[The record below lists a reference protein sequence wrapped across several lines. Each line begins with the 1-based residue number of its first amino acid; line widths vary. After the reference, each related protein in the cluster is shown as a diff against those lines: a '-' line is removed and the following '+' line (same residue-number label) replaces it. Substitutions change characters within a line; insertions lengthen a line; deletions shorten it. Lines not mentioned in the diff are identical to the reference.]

1 MLAQFGVELGSWV
14 GDCGF
19 GGSRTTVTLLVSRPI
34 PDTTDC
40 GVQCF
45 PKLISDVGSRGS

>member
-19 GGSRTTVTLLVSRPI
+19 GGSGATVTLLVSRPI

-45 PKLISDVGSRGS
+45 PKLISAVGSTGS